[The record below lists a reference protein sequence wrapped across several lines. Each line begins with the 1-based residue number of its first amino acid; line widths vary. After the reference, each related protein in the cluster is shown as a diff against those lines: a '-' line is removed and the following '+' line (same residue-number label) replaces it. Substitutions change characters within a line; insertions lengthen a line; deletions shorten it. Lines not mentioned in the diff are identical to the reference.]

1 VAELPQMN
9 GPPPDCWVQEQPA
22 GQEPEKQKRRNI
34 AQVPLLS
41 PTLPVSQQMPLPT
54 AFVEQLPLQHW
65 LAVCSV
71 QGSPFG
77 VQQVVAQLPPHT
89 SCPDGH
95 SHWHVEQL

>member
-1 VAELPQMN
+1 MAVLPQMN
-9 GPPPDCWVQEQPA
+9 GPPLNCWVQEQPA

-34 AQVPLLS
+34 AQVPLLI
-41 PTLPVSQQMPLPT
+41 PALPVSQQMPL
-54 AFVEQLPLQHW
+54 EQLPLQHW